1 MKSYSRVLVVAI
13 IVGLWIIV
21 VAGCVRV
28 PPSVPPKTLCASF
41 VGTWNTD
48 AGPVEITQNDCY
60 ASGTFPSPLKFR
72 TIRGAVR
79 GSKFE
84 FDWEGPLGTGRGIVT
99 LSEAGDSFVGTFGY
113 GTAIS
118 GATFSGT
125 RGVWPTTK

>member
-1 MKSYSRVLVVAI
+1 MKSYPRVFFVAL
-13 IVGLWIIV
+13 IVGLSVLWI
-21 VAGCVRV
+21 AGCVRV

-48 AGPVEITQNDCY
+48 AGPVEITQDECY
-60 ASGTFPSPLKFR
+60 ATGIFPSPLKFR

-99 LSEAGDSFVGTFGY
+99 LNEAGDSFIGTFGY
-113 GTAIS
+113 GTAVS
-118 GATFSGT
+118 GATFSGIK
-125 RGVWPTTK
+125 GVWPITK